1 MVVMRANS
9 LIRNITK
16 KLAEDIQTHN
26 NLAAGGEAGDSG
38 GSKKAGRAG
47 RGWLGLSLGG
57 FIGGDVGR
65 RMERRRQWQGGE
77 G

>member
-1 MVVMRANS
+1 MLVVMRANS

-16 KLAEDIQTHN
+16 KLAEDIETHN
-26 NLAAGGEAGDSG
+26 STAAGGSV
-38 GSKKAGRAG
+38 KAG

-65 RMERRRQWQGGE
+65 RMERRR
-77 G
+77 